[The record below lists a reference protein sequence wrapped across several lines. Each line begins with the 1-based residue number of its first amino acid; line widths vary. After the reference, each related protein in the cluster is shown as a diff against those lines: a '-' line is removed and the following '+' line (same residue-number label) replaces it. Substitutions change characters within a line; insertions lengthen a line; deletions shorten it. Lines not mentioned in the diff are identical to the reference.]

1 MREGKSRLRRA
12 GGRQCY
18 WSHFPR
24 ILLLPV
30 FVMKKEECRV
40 QPLQGAHNI
49 SEQPWQRFSSYKTET
64 SLLDFWE
71 ETPCTVC

>member
-1 MREGKSRLRRA
+1 MREAGKEEGKSRPRPA
-12 GGRQCY
+12 TRQCY

-40 QPLQGAHNI
+40 QPLQAAHNI
-49 SEQPWQRFSSYKTET
+49 NEQLQEHFFRLGCDDIFSV
-64 SLLDFWE
+64 F
-71 ETPCTVC
+71 